1 MHAMMQ
7 TRMQKVEKF
16 FVFFS
21 TKLGLLHFVEE
32 NSGAR
37 EFLIFEKN
45 NSGATSLQEVFISS
59 IFTFPGLI
67 LQFFVFVFQE
77 SNMVGL
83 QANTLGAGTWLE
95 GWHFNQGP
103 N

>member
-1 MHAMMQ
+1 M
-7 TRMQKVEKF
+7 E
-16 FVFFS
+16 
-21 TKLGLLHFVEE
+21 LG
-32 NSGAR
+32 S
-37 EFLIFEKN
+37 FLIFEKN

-59 IFTFPGLI
+59 IFTFPELI
-67 LQFFVFVFQE
+67 LQFFLFVFQE

-103 N
+103 NCLPERTETESELT